1 MTGFTHHPWLKGLLG
16 DREAAAIWGAEQQMQ
31 HMLACEAAFTRALGD
46 SGQISADQ
54 ATQVAKMISDF
65 KPDLDAI
72 NSATMR
78 DGVPVPELVA
88 QLKRAAGP
96 DAGAVHTG
104 ATSQDVVD
112 TALALTIKA
121 FNTLLADRLTA
132 LATDFDA
139 LSQQFRD
146 RTIMGRTRMQ
156 AALPIAFSDRLAIW
170 SQPLARHALR
180 LERLR
185 PEIEVLS
192 LGGAVGDRAALGDQG
207 DAIAAAMAANLGL
220 LNPSKAPHAMRDHIA
235 DYANLLSL
243 ITGSLGKMGQD
254 ICLMAQQ
261 GIEEVGLEGGGCSSA
276 MPHKQNPV
284 MAELLVSNARFNAT
298 QLAGMHHAL
307 VHEQERSG
315 AAWMLE
321 WMILPQMAEVTARSL
336 SAADDLANRIT
347 RIG

>member
-16 DREAAAIWGAEQQMQ
+16 DSEAAAIWGPEQQMQ
-31 HMLACEAAFTRALGD
+31 HMLAFEAAFTRALGGA
-46 SGQISADQ
+46 GQISADQ
-54 ATQVAKMISDF
+54 ATKVAKLIADF
-65 KPDLDAI
+65 APDLDAM
-72 NSATMR
+72 NTATMR

-88 QLKRAAGP
+88 QLKRAAGA

-121 FNTLLADRLTA
+121 FNALLADRLTA
-132 LATDFDA
+132 LSADFGS

-156 AALPIAFSDRLAIW
+156 AALPIAFSDRLATW
-170 SQPLARHALR
+170 SHPLARHALR
-180 LERLR
+180 LEPMR

-207 DAIAAAMAANLGL
+207 DAIAAAMATDLGL
-220 LNPSKAPHAMRDHIA
+220 SNPAKAPHAMRDHIA

-261 GIEEVGLEGGGCSSA
+261 GIEEIGLEGAGASSA

-284 MAELLVSNARFNAT
+284 LAELLVSNARFNAT

-307 VHEQERSG
+307 IHEQERSG
-315 AAWMLE
+315 AAWGLE
-321 WMILPQMAEVTARSL
+321 WMILPQMAQVTARSL
-336 SAADDLANRIT
+336 SAAHDLTDRIM